1 MSNPKLKVSVQTEFL
16 VEQSSAKDKVY
27 TFAYFVTVENV
38 GDIATQ
44 LLGRHWIIE
53 EASGERQE
61 VKGLGLVG
69 QQPLIPPGQKFS
81 YNSGT
86 RLGSP
91 LGSMQG
97 VYFCIAADTTRFELP
112 IPPFVL
118 KAEGL
123 EAGDSVSV
131 VLH

>member
-61 VKGLGLVG
+61 VKGCYKDRHGTKDGRQQTRSTDTEGGL
-69 QQPLIPPGQKFS
+69 
-81 YNSGT
+81 
-86 RLGSP
+86 
-91 LGSMQG
+91 
-97 VYFCIAADTTRFELP
+97 
-112 IPPFVL
+112 
-118 KAEGL
+118 
-123 EAGDSVSV
+123 
-131 VLH
+131 

>member
-1 MSNPKLKVSVQTEFL
+1 MRIPKLRVSVQTEFL
-16 VEQSSAKDKVY
+16 ADQSSAKEKVF
-27 TFAYFVTVENV
+27 TFAYFVTVENI
-38 GDIATQ
+38 GEIAAQ

-69 QQPLIPPGQKFS
+69 QQPLIQPGQKFS

-86 RLGSP
+86 RLSSP

-97 VYFCIAADTTRFELP
+97 VYFCIAEDTTRFELP
-112 IPPFVL
+112 IAPFVL

-123 EAGDSVSV
+123 EAGDGVSV